1 MLETKSSILIFRVR
15 STFTATNILPIP
27 DTMSL
32 MCKNLGTVP
41 ITTTVTPER
50 IDHHGDHQCGLFQ
63 RQI

>member
-27 DTMSL
+27 DTM
-32 MCKNLGTVP
+32 CKNLGTVP
-41 ITTTVTPER
+41 ITMTVTPER